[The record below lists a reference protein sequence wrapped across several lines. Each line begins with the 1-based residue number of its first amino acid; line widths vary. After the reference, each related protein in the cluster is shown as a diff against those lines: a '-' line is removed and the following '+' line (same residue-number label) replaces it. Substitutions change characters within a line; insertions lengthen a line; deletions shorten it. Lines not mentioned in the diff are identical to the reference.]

1 MQMIFY
7 IKGQEVEKIDIDLT
21 NITTLCQRRKIVS
34 DYKYYLLRKY
44 ADEMMLTKEWDI
56 FIFEMSKEIIDKN

>member
-7 IKGQEVEKIDIDLT
+7 IKGQEVEKINIDLT
-21 NITTLCQRRKIVS
+21 NITTFCQRRKIVS

-44 ADEMMLTKEWDI
+44 ADEMMLTKDWDI
-56 FIFEMSKEIIDKN
+56 FIFKMSKEIIDNN